1 LYTIPTI
8 PISAVITIRMDIE
21 HWIYN
26 SRQTNME
33 ATAAAAAA
41 KEAEELAAAATV
53 FSAGSDV
60 NVNVGGAGDGDG
72 FYGVD
77 GVSVSVPGAWLGSIN
92 TTGLGLRSR
101 RSSTTSLASV
111 TSSGKGSLT
120 DLRRRV
126 TKL

>member
-1 LYTIPTI
+1 
-8 PISAVITIRMDIE
+8 MDIE

-41 KEAEELAAAATV
+41 KEAEELAAAAAAV
-53 FSAGSDV
+53 LSAGSDV
-60 NVNVGGAGDGDG
+60 NVTVSGAGDG
-72 FYGVD
+72 FYGID
-77 GVSVSVPGAWLGSIN
+77 GVSMSVPGAWLGTIN

-101 RSSTTSLASV
+101 RSSTTSLASG

-120 DLRRRV
+120 ELRRRV